1 MVPPDS
7 IREHVD
13 LIREVFMYANRFAGG
28 TFVLHLDS
36 EIVESDALIGIVKD
50 LVILR
55 RTGIRVAL
63 VPGASSRIDEVLER
77 YGVTSRKVD
86 GVRISSPEAVPFIK
100 MAAFDVANRVMTLLT
115 AEGENAVIGNWVR
128 ARSLGVR
135 DGIDFQDTGFVEK
148 IKIGLLENALEQDFI
163 PIFPCV
169 GWNAAGKPYNIGS
182 LELAEE
188 LSSRIGADKLFFVS
202 TFNGITSAEYDLGGQ
217 FETTESGRVPR
228 MDLAEAAMFVEQ
240 NHDRRDDHGVRLVKH
255 GYEAAR
261 NGVKRVHIVDGRI
274 EGVLLKEIFSNL
286 GIGTMIHANVYQSI
300 RPMSLS
306 DVSEVYRLMQP
317 FVARGILIPRTEEF
331 LAERCEDFIVYET
344 DGSLHGCGALHTYSD
359 GQAEIA
365 AIAVDTQY
373 EELGIGRKVV
383 EYLMQRAAE
392 RTVPRVFA
400 LTTQSYDWFH
410 ARGFRTGTV
419 EDLPPEKQS
428 RYDRE
433 RNSRILLYD
442 L

>member
-1 MVPPDS
+1 M
-7 IREHVD
+7 
-13 LIREVFMYANRFAGG
+13 
-28 TFVLHLDS
+28 LHLDS
-36 EIVESDALIGIVKD
+36 EIVESEALSGIVKD

-63 VPGASSRIDEVLER
+63 VPGASSRIDEVLSR
-77 YGVTSRKVD
+77 YGLESRKV
-86 GVRISSPEAVPFIK
+86 GGIRISSPEAVPFIK

-135 DGIDFQDTGFVEK
+135 DGVDFQDTGYVER
-148 IKIGLLENALEQDFI
+148 IKLDLLEKALEQDFI

-188 LSSRIGADKLFFVS
+188 LSRRISADKLFFVS
-202 TFNGITSAEYDLGGQ
+202 TFNGISAGEYDLGNRL
-217 FETTESGRVPR
+217 ETTESGRVPR

-240 NHDRRDDHGVRLVKH
+240 HRHRADNLGVRLVKH

-261 NGVKRVHIVDGRI
+261 GGVKRVHIVDGRI

-300 RPMSLS
+300 RPMTQT

-317 FVARGILIPRTEEF
+317 FVSRGILVPRSEE
-331 LAERCEDFIVYET
+331 LLSERCEDFIVYET
-344 DGSLHGCGALHTYSD
+344 DGSLHGCGALHTFSD

-373 EELGIGRKVV
+373 EELGIGRKIV
-383 EYLMQRAAE
+383 EFLMQRAAD
-392 RTVPRVFA
+392 RAVPRVFA

-410 ARGFRTGTV
+410 ARGFRIGTV
-419 EDLPPEKQS
+419 EDLPPEKQTL
-428 RYDRE
+428 YDRE

-442 L
+442 LSS